1 MFRRTNTVYHQ
12 TVILSFCFLC
22 LSLTSFCADWDSV
35 LAGTDDISSI
45 VNTLPENEIDL
56 LEKSV
61 KECTDQECIVQAQLK
76 LGSLLV
82 ALRRPDE
89 AIEILTQT
97 IELSDDVT
105 STTFAQLTLGRALVH
120 TREIVESEKHLK
132 LALQSA
138 NNNNLYMWAGD
149 AAIALSVINRWQM
162 NLDMALSYR
171 EDAYVAYKN
180 AGYLKGQA
188 RSLHYTATIH
198 ALKGNL
204 IKAMQMLQQA
214 VDVAREANEKDELAG
229 CLGDLANLNH
239 LVGNNEVAIGY
250 YQEATE
256 CASSVWRK
264 GLIEIN
270 IGSIQLSSKNYEQAL
285 EQFLSALEAMRASE
299 DKHNEAITL
308 QGIGFT
314 LTEMGKTAEGIEYL
328 DLAIELAEKSAL
340 PMSESYARH
349 FKGSALLEIN
359 QLELAKQ
366 ELQTAFNMAE
376 EIDYFDLLESCLLGL
391 AKVERKSGNNT
402 EALSLLEK
410 AVTVVSDVRQ
420 NNSESS
426 SIASGYFSTTGR
438 TFSEM
443 IDLLWELHTNSPATG
458 YGIQAFNVAQKA
470 KARSLLDMLT
480 EAEID
485 VPEPV
490 FLDEVQNSVLQTGEL
505 LLEYHLGEESAF
517 VWVVSN
523 SKSEFRKIV
532 DDNSIEKSVRQFLPM
547 LSDFNVLGNEPAWFN
562 AAGKKLTNLLLGDFI
577 PEITSSQQ
585 VIISADGIL
594 HYLPFEVLPLSA
606 GKRFQDIDY
615 LILSTEITYTPSIS
629 ALSLLRK
636 AEPVTSDIKSL
647 LVGDPIL
654 SDSSALFSGLSPLQN
669 AAAELSSI
677 NLSLGSNNEIVTQ
690 ENATK
695 ENLLSLTNKSYRF
708 AHFAT
713 HGVFNEESPQYSGL
727 ILSPDENQNNFL
739 SVSDIFAMNLPC
751 EMVTLSACSS
761 ALGDNVSGEGIVGLT
776 RGFMYAGARS
786 VCSTLW
792 DVSGESTAEFM
803 TDFYKLLANDI
814 DKGTALAKTKREMIA
829 SDELAHPFFWG
840 AFVLSGEN

>member
-1 MFRRTNTVYHQ
+1 MFRLTKTVYHQ
-12 TVILSFCFLC
+12 TAILAFCFLC
-22 LSLTSFCADWDSV
+22 LSLTAFSADWDSV
-35 LAGTDDISSI
+35 LAGTNDISSI
-45 VNTLPENEIDL
+45 INALPENEIGL
-56 LEKSV
+56 LEKSLE
-61 KECTDQECIVQAQLK
+61 ECTNPKCIVQTQLK

-89 AIEILTQT
+89 AIQILKQT

-120 TREIVESEKHLK
+120 TREVVESEKYLE
-132 LALQSA
+132 LALKSA
-138 NNNNLYMWAGD
+138 DKNNLQLWSGD

-162 NLDMALSYR
+162 NLDSALSYR
-171 EDAYVAYKN
+171 EDAFVAYKKTD
-180 AGYLKGQA
+180 YLKGQA
-188 RSLHYTATIH
+188 RSLHYIATIH

-214 VDVAREANEKDELAG
+214 VDIARRADEKDELAG

-239 LVGNNEVAIGY
+239 LVGKNEVAIEY

-270 IGSIQLSSKNYEQAL
+270 IGSIQLSGKNYKLAL
-285 EQFLSALEAMRASE
+285 EQFLSALDAMRVSE

-314 LTEMGKTAEGIEYL
+314 LTEMGKAAEGIEYL
-328 DLAIELAEKSAL
+328 DLAIELAEKSDL
-340 PMSESYARH
+340 PMPESYARH
-349 FKGSALLEIN
+349 FKGYALLEIN

-391 AKVERKSGNNT
+391 AKVERKSGNNR

-410 AVTVVSDVRQ
+410 AVTIVSDVRQ

-443 IDLLWELHTNSPATG
+443 IDLLSELHLAEPEAG
-458 YGIQAFNVAQKA
+458 YDKQAFNVAQKA
-470 KARSLLDMLT
+470 KARSLLDILSET
-480 EAEID
+480 EINAPEPISLAEI
-485 VPEPV
+485 
-490 FLDEVQNSVLQTGEL
+490 QSSIIKSGEL

-517 VWVVSN
+517 VWVVDQHN
-523 SKSEFRKIV
+523 IKFKKIA
-532 DDNSIEKSVRQFLPM
+532 DDNSIEKTVRQFLPM
-547 LSDFNVLGNEPAWFN
+547 LSDYNLLGNNPAWFN
-562 AAGKKLTNLLLGDFI
+562 AIGTKLKDQLLGDFI
-577 PEITSSQQ
+577 HEI
-585 VIISADGIL
+585 VNAENIIISADGIL

-606 GKRFQDIDY
+606 GEKFQDIDY
-615 LILSTEITYTPSIS
+615 LVLNTEVTYTPSIS
-629 ALSLLRK
+629 ALSVLRK
-636 AEPVTSDIKSL
+636 AEPVTSENKSL

-654 SDSSALFSGLSPLQN
+654 SETSTLFPGLAPLPF
-669 AAAELSSI
+669 AAAELNNI
-677 NLSLGSNNEIVTQ
+677 DASLGSANKILAQNKAI
-690 ENATK
+690 K
-695 ENLLSLTNKSYRF
+695 SNLLNMDTSYRF

-727 ILSPDENQNNFL
+727 ILSPDDNQNNFL
-739 SVSDIFAMNLPC
+739 SLTDIFAMNLRC

-761 ALGDNVSGEGIVGLT
+761 ALGDNITGEGVVGLT
-776 RGFMYAGARS
+776 RGFIYAGAQS

-792 DVSGESTAEFM
+792 NVSGESTSQFM
-803 TDFYKLLANDI
+803 SKFYNLLANDI
-814 DKGTALAKTKREMIA
+814 DKGTALATTKREMIA
-829 SDELAHPFFWG
+829 SGNLAHPFFWG
-840 AFVLSGEN
+840 AFILSGEN